1 MRHLWLV
8 LCALLSLPLLL
19 RSALAEEAVVL
30 GLSQDKVAITATFN
44 GSELLVFGAVKRDA
58 PIPERPLNVIV
69 AISGPSS
76 AIAVRR
82 KDRRF
87 GIWVNAETVR
97 LNSAPSFYA
106 VASSA
111 PMDEALSQVDD
122 LRYKIT
128 IPRMIRSVGATAEAG
143 DVENF
148 VDALIRL
155 KTRTGAYQ
163 LLENGV
169 TLDEQTLFRTTIRLP
184 SDLTEGA
191 YPTRIFLTRDGTVI
205 TMLETVIDVH
215 KVGLERWLF
224 TLSRENALAY
234 GFLALAIAVFAGWGA
249 SALFRLLQ
257 RG

>member
-1 MRHLWLV
+1 MRHVWLV
-8 LCALLSLPLLL
+8 LCALLSLPLLI
-19 RSALAEEAVVL
+19 RTALAEEAVVL

-82 KDRRF
+82 KDKRF

-106 VASSA
+106 VATSA
-111 PMDEALSQVDD
+111 PLEQALSQVDD

-128 IPRMIRSVGATAEAG
+128 IPRMIRSVGATAAAG
-143 DVENF
+143 DAENF

-155 KTRTGAYQ
+155 RTRTGAYQ

-191 YPTRIFLTRDGTVI
+191 YPTRIFLTRDGAVVA
-205 TMLETVIDVH
+205 MLETVIDVH

-224 TLSRENALAY
+224 TLSRENSLAY

-249 SALFRLLQ
+249 SALFRVLQ